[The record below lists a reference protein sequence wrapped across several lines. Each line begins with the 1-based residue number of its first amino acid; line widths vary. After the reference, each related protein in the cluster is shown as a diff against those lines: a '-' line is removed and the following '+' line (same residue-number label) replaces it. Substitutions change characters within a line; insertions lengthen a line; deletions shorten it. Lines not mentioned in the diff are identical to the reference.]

1 MVQTKAT
8 VKFATA
14 ATPTVHQA
22 RTKAGKTGMTE
33 VRRPLR
39 RVSREKRRMDLRTP
53 MNVTPTTLT
62 PPFPAPDIRDNAG

>member
-22 RTKAGKTGMTE
+22 RTKAGKTGMME

-39 RVSREKRRMDLRTP
+39 RVSREKRMMDLRTP
-53 MNVTPTTLT
+53 ETP
-62 PPFPAPDIRDNAG
+62 RY

>member
-22 RTKAGKTGMTE
+22 RTKAGKTGMME

-39 RVSREKRRMDLRTP
+39 RVSREKRMMDLRTP
-53 MNVTPTTLT
+53 ETPRYY
-62 PPFPAPDIRDNAG
+62 ISN